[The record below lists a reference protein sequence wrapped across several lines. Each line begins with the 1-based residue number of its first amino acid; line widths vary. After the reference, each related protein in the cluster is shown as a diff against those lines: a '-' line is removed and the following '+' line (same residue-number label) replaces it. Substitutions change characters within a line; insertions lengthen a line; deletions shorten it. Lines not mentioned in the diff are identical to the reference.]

1 MGEVRHGGEPSAG
14 DEDVIIQRI
23 PSEMSTAIA

>member
-14 DEDVIIQRI
+14 DEVTIIQRI